1 MQTNK
6 LVSYSIIFIGLALAA
21 VVLQTFVQ
29 VLRPLAIAI
38 LLMFLAMPLARW
50 SKGRGIPVWMTF
62 VGLIVLV
69 VGLMS
74 LVGSFISLDNI
85 DLAEAIPRYQEKIS
99 QSSSGMLEVGS
110 KLGFSSENITPEK
123 LGGLAAKG
131 ARAGLG
137 AVRTIFSEM
146 LLALIL
152 LMFLVQSRSGLFSL
166 VENKYGKAELDRL
179 QETLRKIEGDILA
192 YFGTKTVMSLGTAIL
207 TGVVLLL
214 FGANY
219 IYISLLIIF
228 LLNFIPVIGS
238 IVAVLIVVLLYV
250 LTFGFSPQVAGL
262 FLSLMVVQ
270 IIFGSILEPKIAG
283 KRLNMSPII
292 ILVSLYL
299 WGWIWGIVG
308 MLLSVPL
315 TILIMVTVKH
325 MNAKNV
331 DVSTIV
337 NES

>member
-29 VLRPLAIAI
+29 VLRPLAIAV

-50 SKGRGIPVWMTF
+50 SKAKGIPVWSTF
-62 VGLIVLV
+62 VGLIVVV

-110 KLGFSSENITPEK
+110 KFGFSSENITPEK

-152 LMFLVQSRSGLFSL
+152 LMFLVQSRSSLFSL

-238 IVAVLIVVLLYV
+238 IVAVLIVVLLYI
-250 LTFGFSPQVAGL
+250 LTFGFAPQVAGL

-292 ILVSLYL
+292 ILISLYL

-325 MNAKNV
+325 MNAKHV

>member
-238 IVAVLIVVLLYV
+238 IVAVLIVVLLYI

-292 ILVSLYL
+292 ILISLYL

>member
-179 QETLRKIEGDILA
+179 QDTLRKIEGDILA

-292 ILVSLYL
+292 ILISLYL

>member
-6 LVSYSIIFIGLALAA
+6 LVSYSIIFNGLALAA
-21 VVLQTFVQ
+21 VVLQTFVR
-29 VLRPLAIAI
+29 VLRPLAIGSV
-38 LLMFLAMPLARW
+38 LVFLGMPLASW
-50 SKGRGIPVWMTF
+50 AKGRGIPVWMTF

-179 QETLRKIEGDILA
+179 QDTLRKIEGDILA

-292 ILVSLYL
+292 ILISLYL

>member
-1 MQTNK
+1 M
-6 LVSYSIIFIGLALAA
+6 ALAA

-292 ILVSLYL
+292 ILISLYL

>member
-238 IVAVLIVVLLYV
+238 IVAVLIVVLLYI

-292 ILVSLYL
+292 ILISLYL

-331 DVSTIV
+331 DEATIV